1 MARRDAGA
9 GAGLRAGISRSTV
22 AHVVE
27 VVYAL
32 PEEQCIRVL
41 PLPPAGM
48 TAVEAVVASG
58 LLEKFPEL
66 VRRELPLGIFGT
78 PCEPSRPLQP
88 GDRVEI
94 YRQLPNDPRA
104 MRRERAAKARCK
116 GHRP

>member
-1 MARRDAGA
+1 MAH
-9 GAGLRAGISRSTV
+9 L
-22 AHVVE
+22 VE

-32 PEEQCIRVL
+32 PDEQCIRVL

-66 VRRELPLGIFGT
+66 ARRELTLGIFGT
-78 PCEPSRPLQP
+78 PCEPSCRLQP

-94 YRQLPNDPRA
+94 YRELPNDPRA
-104 MRRERAAKARCK
+104 MRRERAAQARRR
-116 GHRP
+116 GRRP